1 MRKYMKALYAGSFDC
16 YTNGHHYIVR
26 QASRVF
32 DELHIVVAVNFNK
45 KRCFDGDA
53 MVRAIEETLAE
64 DGITNCVVTSYDSL
78 VADYCRDNDID
89 FLVRG
94 LRNSMDYNYEEN
106 VASVNKLLNPDLESI
121 YFRSDNA
128 AISSTMVRELLSFGR
143 DVSSYVPGPVWRY
156 IQTLDLK
163 QR

>member
-1 MRKYMKALYAGSFDC
+1 MKALYAGSFDC
-16 YTNGHHYIVR
+16 YTNGHHCIVR

-32 DELHIVVAVNFNK
+32 DELHIVVAVNINK
-45 KRCFDGDA
+45 TRTFDAED
-53 MVRAIEETLAE
+53 MVRVIRESLEE
-64 DGITNCVVTSYDSL
+64 DGITNCVVTSYNRL
-78 VADYCRDNDID
+78 VADYSHDNGID

-106 VASVNKLLNPDLESI
+106 VASVNKLINPNLESI

-128 AISSTMVRELLSFGR
+128 AISSTMVREMLSFGR
-143 DVSSYVPGPVWRY
+143 DVSSYVPAPVWRY

-163 QR
+163 KI